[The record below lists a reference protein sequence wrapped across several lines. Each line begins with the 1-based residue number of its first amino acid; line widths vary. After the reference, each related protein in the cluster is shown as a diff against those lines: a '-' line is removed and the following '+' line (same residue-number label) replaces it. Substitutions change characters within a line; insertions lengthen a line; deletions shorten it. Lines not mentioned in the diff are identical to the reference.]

1 MEATLNSGE
10 AAVPKRVSVDIEGLE
25 QDIETCRDDPAWKQ
39 LSLAAKLRVLIE
51 ERLQDYKAQQEK
63 P

>member
-1 MEATLNSGE
+1 METKFESGE

-25 QDIETCRDDPAWKQ
+25 QNIETCRDDPAWKQ

-51 ERLQDYKAQQEK
+51 ERLKDYESRRHE
-63 P
+63 

>member
-1 MEATLNSGE
+1 MDATDSGE
-10 AAVPKRVSVDIEGLE
+10 VIVPKRVSVDIEGLE

-51 ERLQDYKAQQEK
+51 ERLQQYKNESK
-63 P
+63 